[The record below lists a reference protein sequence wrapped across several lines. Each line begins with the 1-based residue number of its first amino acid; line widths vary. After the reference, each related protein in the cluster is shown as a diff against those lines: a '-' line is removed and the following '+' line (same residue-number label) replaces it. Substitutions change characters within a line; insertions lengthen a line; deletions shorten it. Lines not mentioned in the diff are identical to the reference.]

1 MKKTHRVKSDKDF
14 KAIFDHGKSAA
25 NRHFVLYY
33 LDKNHSHFRVG
44 LSVSKKLGNAV
55 MRNSIKRKIRHA
67 FMEISQDIA
76 HKDYVIIARKG
87 VEQLD
92 YQAIKKNM
100 IHVFSLAKCYSKKG

>member
-14 KAIFDHGKSAA
+14 KAIFDYGKSAA

-33 LDKNHSHFRVG
+33 LDKNYPHYRVG

-55 MRNSIKRKIRHA
+55 VRNNIKRKIRHA
-67 FMEISQDIA
+67 FMELSQDID

-87 VEQLD
+87 VENLD

-100 IHVFSLAKCYSKKG
+100 IHVFSIAKCYSKKG

>member
-33 LDKNHSHFRVG
+33 LDKHYPHYRVG

-55 MRNSIKRKIRHA
+55 VRNSIKRKIRHA
-67 FMEISQDIA
+67 FMELSQDIDC
-76 HKDYVIIARKG
+76 KDYVIIARKG
-87 VEQLD
+87 VEDLD